1 MRASSRK
8 ALDTGTIPSP
18 RAFRAAATGIGQ
30 TLATSQRTGAI
41 RAQHVVDSCD
51 PSCAKTLPPS
61 YPPRDPF
68 GLSFGMT
75 PSEPPAKPRPVATTR
90 PLATDPT

>member
-51 PSCAKTLPPS
+51 PQCAKTLPPS